1 MRLPTDAGAARLL
14 EVRGGEVRTFD
25 PTEAGRIKPSS
36 YYDRVV
42 DVVEELFKFTLH
54 TPPSCRDE
62 SISRPSEKDG
72 RRR

>member
-1 MRLPTDAGAARLL
+1 MLLPTDAGAARLL
-14 EVRGGEVRTFD
+14 EARGGEVRTFD
-25 PTEAGRIKPSS
+25 PTEAGRMKPST
-36 YYDRVV
+36 YYDRVI
-42 DVVEELFKFTLH
+42 DVMEELFKFDLL

>member
-1 MRLPTDAGAARLL
+1 M
-14 EVRGGEVRTFD
+14 
-25 PTEAGRIKPSS
+25 KPSS